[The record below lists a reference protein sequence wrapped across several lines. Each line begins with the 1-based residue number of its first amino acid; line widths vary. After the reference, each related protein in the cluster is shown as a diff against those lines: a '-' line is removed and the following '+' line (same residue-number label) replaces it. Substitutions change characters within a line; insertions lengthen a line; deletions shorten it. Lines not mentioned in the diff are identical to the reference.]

1 MNKQGI
7 ITVISGFSGAG
18 KGTVVRQLVEQ
29 NDYVVSVSAT
39 TREPRT
45 GEVDGVHYFF
55 KTNEEFEEMIQ
66 RGELMEHAG
75 YVDHYY
81 GTPKEYVMQQLSQG
95 TDVILEIEMQGA
107 LQIKENYP
115 EAVLVFLTPPSY
127 DELRSRL
134 LGRGTETEEVIAKRL
149 QRAAEECVYL
159 EKYDYIVVNEDLDTC
174 VEQIHQLIQSV
185 HLKRKYR
192 QGLIDEITKD
202 FAAHTGAL

>member
-29 NDYVVSVSAT
+29 YDYVVSVSAT
-39 TREPRT
+39 TREPRA

-66 RGELMEHAG
+66 GGELMEHAG

-81 GTPKEYVMQQLSQG
+81 GTPKEYVMQQLAQG

-107 LQIKENYP
+107 LQVKENYP

-127 DELRSRL
+127 EELRSRL

-159 EKYDYIVVNEDLDTC
+159 EKYDYIVVNGDLNTC
-174 VEQIHQLIQSV
+174 VEQVHQLIQSV

-192 QGLIDEITKD
+192 QGLIDEIIED
-202 FAAHTGAL
+202 FASHSGQP

>member
-29 NDYVVSVSAT
+29 YDYVVSVSAT
-39 TREPRT
+39 TREPRA

-55 KTNEEFEEMIQ
+55 KTNAEFEEMIQ

-81 GTPKEYVMQQLSQG
+81 GTPKEYVMQQLAQG

-107 LQIKENYP
+107 LQVKENYP

-149 QRAAEECVYL
+149 QRAAEECVFL
-159 EKYDYIVVNEDLDTC
+159 EKYDYIVVNSDLHTC
-174 VEQIHQLIQSV
+174 VEQVHQLIQSV

-192 QGLIDEITKD
+192 QDLINEITED
-202 FAAHTGAL
+202 FASHSAQG

>member
-29 NDYVVSVSAT
+29 YDYVVSVSAT
-39 TREPRT
+39 TREPRA
-45 GEVDGVHYFF
+45 GEVDGIHYFF

-81 GTPKEYVMQQLSQG
+81 GTPKEYVMQQLAQG

-107 LQIKENYP
+107 LQVKENYP

-127 DELRSRL
+127 NELRNRL
-134 LGRGTETEEVIAKRL
+134 HGRGTETEEMIAKRL

-159 EKYDYIVVNEDLDTC
+159 EKYDYIVVNGDLNTC
-174 VEQIHQLIQSV
+174 VEQVHQLIQSV

-192 QGLIDEITKD
+192 QGLIDEIIED
-202 FAAHTGAL
+202 FASHSGQP

>member
-29 NDYVVSVSAT
+29 YNYVVSVSAT
-39 TREPRT
+39 TREPRA

-55 KTNEEFEEMIQ
+55 KTNAEFEEMIQ

-127 DELRSRL
+127 EELRSRL
-134 LGRGTETEEVIAKRL
+134 LGRGTETEDVIAKRL
-149 QRAAEECVYL
+149 QRAAEECVYM
-159 EKYDYIVVNEDLDTC
+159 EKYDYIVVNEDLGTC
-174 VEQIHQLIQSV
+174 VEQVHQLIQSV

-192 QGLIDEITKD
+192 QGLIDEITAD
-202 FAAHTGAL
+202 FAAHVG

>member
-29 NDYVVSVSAT
+29 YDYVVSVSAT
-39 TREPRT
+39 TREPRA

-55 KTNEEFEEMIQ
+55 KTNAEFEEMIQ
-66 RGELMEHAG
+66 RVGLMEHAG

-81 GTPKEYVMQQLSQG
+81 GTPKEYVMQQLAQG

-107 LQIKENYP
+107 LQVKENYP

-149 QRAAEECVYL
+149 QRAAEECVFL
-159 EKYDYIVVNEDLDTC
+159 EKYDYIVVNSDLDTC
-174 VEQIHQLIQSV
+174 VEQVHQLIQSV

-192 QGLIDEITKD
+192 QDLINEITED
-202 FAAHTGAL
+202 FASHSAQG

>member
-18 KGTVVRQLVEQ
+18 KGTVVRRLVEQ
-29 NDYVVSVSAT
+29 YNYVVSVSAT
-39 TREPRT
+39 TREPRA

-55 KTNEEFEEMIQ
+55 KTNAEFEEMIQ

-81 GTPKEYVMQQLSQG
+81 GTPKEYVMQQLEQG

-107 LQIKENYP
+107 LQVKENYP

-134 LGRGTETEEVIAKRL
+134 LGRGTETEVVIAKRL
-149 QRAAEECVYL
+149 QRAAEECAYL
-159 EKYDYIVVNEDLDTC
+159 EKYDYIVVNGDLDTC
-174 VEQIHQLIQSV
+174 VEQVHQLIQSV
-185 HLKRKYR
+185 HLKQKYR
-192 QGLIDEITKD
+192 KGLIDEITKD
-202 FAAHTGAL
+202 FAAHNGQL

>member
-18 KGTVVRQLVEQ
+18 KGTVVRQMVEQ
-29 NDYVVSVSAT
+29 YNYVVSVSAT
-39 TREPRT
+39 TREPRA

-55 KTNEEFEEMIQ
+55 KTNAEFEEMIQ

-81 GTPKEYVMQQLSQG
+81 GTPKEYVMQQLEQG
-95 TDVILEIEMQGA
+95 KDVILEIEMQGA

-149 QRAAEECVYL
+149 QRAAEECIYM
-159 EKYDYIVVNEDLDTC
+159 EKYDYIVVNDDLDTC
-174 VEQIHQLIQSV
+174 VEQVHQLIQSV

-192 QGLIDEITKD
+192 QGLIDEITED
-202 FAAHTGAL
+202 FVSHGQS

>member
-29 NDYVVSVSAT
+29 YDYVVSVSAT
-39 TREPRT
+39 TREPRA

-55 KTNEEFEEMIQ
+55 KTNEEFEEMIRQ
-66 RGELMEHAG
+66 GELMEHAG

-81 GTPKEYVMQQLSQG
+81 GTPKEYVMQQLAQG
-95 TDVILEIEMQGA
+95 ADVILEIEMQGA
-107 LQIKENYP
+107 LQVKENYP

-127 DELRSRL
+127 EELRNRL
-134 LGRGTETEEVIAKRL
+134 VGRGTETEDVIAKRL
-149 QRAAEECVYL
+149 QRAAEECEYL
-159 EKYDYIVVNEDLDTC
+159 GKYDYIVVNGDLNTC
-174 VEQIHQLIQSV
+174 VEQVHQLIQSV

-192 QGLIDEITKD
+192 QGLIDEITED
-202 FAAHTGAL
+202 FASHSRQG

>member
-29 NDYVVSVSAT
+29 YDYVVSVSAT
-39 TREPRT
+39 TREPRA

-55 KTNEEFEEMIQ
+55 KTNAEFEEMIQ

-81 GTPKEYVMQQLSQG
+81 GTPKEYVMQQLAQG

-149 QRAAEECVYL
+149 QRAAEECVFL
-159 EKYDYIVVNEDLDTC
+159 EKYDYIVVNSDLDTC
-174 VEQIHQLIQSV
+174 VEQVHQLIQSV

-192 QGLIDEITKD
+192 QDLINEITED
-202 FAAHTGAL
+202 FASHSAQG

>member
-18 KGTVVRQLVEQ
+18 KGTVVHRLVEQ
-29 NDYVVSVSAT
+29 YGYVVSVSAT
-39 TREPRT
+39 TREPRE

-55 KTNEEFEEMIQ
+55 KTNEEFEKMIQ
-66 RGELMEHAG
+66 QGELMEHAG

-81 GTPKEYVMQQLSQG
+81 GTPKEYVMQQLEQG
-95 TDVILEIEMQGA
+95 NDVILEIEMQGA

-134 LGRGTETEEVIAKRL
+134 LGRGTETEDVIAKRL
-149 QRAAEECVYL
+149 QRAAEECVYM
-159 EKYDYIVVNEDLDTC
+159 EKYDYIVVNEDLGIC
-174 VEQIHQLIQSV
+174 VDQVHQLIQSV

-192 QGLIDEITKD
+192 QGLIDEITTD
-202 FAAHTGAL
+202 FAAHAG

>member
-18 KGTVVRQLVEQ
+18 KGTVVRRLVEQ
-29 NDYVVSVSAT
+29 YNYVVSVSAT
-39 TREPRT
+39 TREPRA

-55 KTNEEFEEMIQ
+55 KTNAEFEKMIQ

-81 GTPKEYVMQQLSQG
+81 GTPKEYVMQQLEQG

-107 LQIKENYP
+107 LQVKENYP

-149 QRAAEECVYL
+149 QRAAEECAYL
-159 EKYDYIVVNEDLDTC
+159 EKYDYIVVNGDLDTC
-174 VEQIHQLIQSV
+174 VEQVHQLIQSV
-185 HLKRKYR
+185 HLKQKYR
-192 QGLIDEITKD
+192 KGLIDEITKD
-202 FAAHTGAL
+202 FAAHNGQL

>member
-1 MNKQGI
+1 MNKKGI

-18 KGTVVRQLVEQ
+18 KGTVVRRLVEQ
-29 NDYVVSVSAT
+29 YNYVVSVSAT
-39 TREPRT
+39 TREPRA

-66 RGELMEHAG
+66 QGDLMEHAG

-81 GTPKEYVMQQLSQG
+81 GTPKEYVMQQLEQG
-95 TDVILEIEMQGA
+95 NDVILEIEMQGA

-134 LGRGTETEEVIAKRL
+134 LGRGTETEDVIAKRL
-149 QRAAEECVYL
+149 HRAAEECVYM
-159 EKYDYIVVNEDLDTC
+159 EKYDYIVVNEDLGIC

-192 QGLIDEITKD
+192 QGLIDEITAD
-202 FAAHTGAL
+202 FAANNK

>member
-18 KGTVVRQLVEQ
+18 KGTVVRRLVEQ
-29 NDYVVSVSAT
+29 YNYVVSVSAT
-39 TREPRT
+39 TREPRA

-55 KTNEEFEEMIQ
+55 KTNAEFEEMIQ

-81 GTPKEYVMQQLSQG
+81 GTPKEYVMQQLEQG

-107 LQIKENYP
+107 LQVKENYP

-149 QRAAEECVYL
+149 QRAAEECAYL
-159 EKYDYIVVNEDLDTC
+159 EKYDYIVVNGDLDTC
-174 VEQIHQLIQSV
+174 VEQVHQLIQSV
-185 HLKRKYR
+185 HLKQKYR
-192 QGLIDEITKD
+192 KGLIDEITKD
-202 FAAHTGAL
+202 FAAHNGQL

>member
-29 NDYVVSVSAT
+29 YDYVVSVSAT
-39 TREPRT
+39 TREPRA

-55 KTNEEFEEMIQ
+55 KTNAEFEEMIQ

-81 GTPKEYVMQQLSQG
+81 GTPKEYVMQQLAQG

-107 LQIKENYP
+107 LQVKENYP

-149 QRAAEECVYL
+149 QRAAEECVFL
-159 EKYDYIVVNEDLDTC
+159 EKYDYIVVNSDLDTC
-174 VEQIHQLIQSV
+174 VEQVHQLIQSV

-192 QGLIDEITKD
+192 QDLINEITED
-202 FAAHTGAL
+202 FASHSAQG

>member
-29 NDYVVSVSAT
+29 YDYVVSVSAT
-39 TREPRT
+39 TREPRA

-55 KTNEEFEEMIQ
+55 KTNEEFEEMIR

-81 GTPKEYVMQQLSQG
+81 GTPKEYVMQQLEQG

-107 LQIKENYP
+107 LQVKENYP

-149 QRAAEECVYL
+149 QRAAEECVYI
-159 EKYDYIVVNEDLDTC
+159 EKYDYIVVNNDLDTC
-174 VEQIHQLIQSV
+174 VEQLHQLIQTV
-185 HLKRKYR
+185 HLKTKYR
-192 QGLIDEITKD
+192 QGLIEEIAED
-202 FAAHTGAL
+202 FVSHSGQS

>member
-29 NDYVVSVSAT
+29 YHYVVSVSAT
-39 TREPRT
+39 TREPRA

-55 KTNEEFEEMIQ
+55 KTNAEFEEMIQ

-81 GTPKEYVMQQLSQG
+81 GTPKEYVMQQLEQG
-95 TDVILEIEMQGA
+95 MDVILEIEMQGA
-107 LQIKENYP
+107 LQVKENYP

-127 DELRSRL
+127 EELRSRL
-134 LGRGTETEEVIAKRL
+134 LGRGTETEEVIARRL
-149 QRAAEECVYL
+149 QRAAEECVYM
-159 EKYDYIVVNEDLDTC
+159 EKYDYIVVNGDLDTC
-174 VEQIHQLIQSV
+174 VEQVHQLIQSV
-185 HLKRKYR
+185 HLKQKYR

-202 FAAHTGAL
+202 FAAHNGMS